1 MGSSGWVTMAKSD
14 SSDNGQNQRIEWLA
28 EQIAY
33 HSDLYYNQA
42 LTEIPD
48 SEFDALWDEL
58 KLLDSTHLQLQ
69 RVGAEIDPGTVKVD
83 HMFPMRS
90 LNKGTTDE
98 DIGHFVHQSSLEAT
112 RFISQPKLDGSALSL
127 EYRKGRLIRAATR
140 GSGNRGEDVTKNAR
154 KVENVPHKLG
164 VEVDV
169 HIRGEVVMRKS
180 TFQDRY
186 AAVSPNPRNL
196 AAGALRQKK
205 AEGKASASD
214 LVFLAYDAK
223 FPEESARH
231 PDSISPPVV
240 DNDSEILSWLSE
252 TAGVTPA
259 PWIITESNEADE
271 LALGLCNE
279 TEKWTKGR
287 TGYEFEIDG
296 LVFKVDDLSKRELLG
311 MTAHHPR
318 WALAWKFPPEEAT
331 SVLLHVDWQTGRT
344 GTITPVARIAPQRV
358 GGVTVENTTLHN
370 LGEVQRLDIRIGD
383 KIKIVRRGDVIPKI
397 EASLGPASQ
406 QDMEGRTHADGEAFS
421 GMLPKRKAIDAPN
434 ACPACNGAVEI
445 EGAFIRCVDVHC
457 DARMGRSIL
466 YYCRALEMDG
476 VGEKLVDQLLA
487 DGLINGIA
495 GLYELDE
502 AKLLSLER
510 MGQKSAT
517 NVLKEIDKTRSMT
530 FSKFLQALGL
540 PGIGPELAFAI
551 AVHFQQPT
559 KMMKWVEESRE
570 EPERIQELTA
580 LEGVGDIVAL
590 QLRDGINL
598 RSQAIE
604 ALLSHLTIQAEQ
616 EKTDKGPFVGM
627 TFCVTGTLSE
637 PRKSIQSR
645 IKAAGGKVVGS
656 VSGNLSVLV
665 AGENAGSKLA
675 KAESLGV
682 TVWNEGLLNQQI
694 LDEPASDEPTDK
706 TSSEQPTLFDY

>member
-1 MGSSGWVTMAKSD
+1 MAKSD
-14 SSDNGQNQRIEWLA
+14 ASDNGQNQRIDWLA

-42 LTEIPD
+42 ITEISD

-58 KLLDSTHLQLQ
+58 KQLEPTHSQLQ

-90 LNKGTTDE
+90 LNKGTTEE
-98 DIGHFVHQSSLEAT
+98 DIGHFIRGSSLEAT

-127 EYRKGRLIRAATR
+127 EYRKGRLVRAATR

-154 KVENVPHKLG
+154 RVENVPHTLG

-180 TFQDRY
+180 IFEERY
-186 AAVSPNPRNL
+186 ADVSPNPRNL

-205 AEGKASASD
+205 AEGKANASD

-223 FPEESARH
+223 FPEESLRH
-231 PDSISPPVV
+231 PDSTLPPPVN
-240 DNDSEILSWLSE
+240 NDSEILSWLSE
-252 TAGVTPA
+252 IAGVNPA
-259 PWIITESNEADE
+259 PWIITESSEADE
-271 LALGLCNE
+271 LTSGLCKE
-279 TEKWTKGR
+279 TEKWTNER
-287 TGYEFEIDG
+287 TRYEFEIDG

-370 LGEVQRLDIRIGD
+370 LGEVERLDIRIGD
-383 KIKIVRRGDVIPKI
+383 KIRIVRRGDVIPKI

-406 QDMEGRTHADGEAFS
+406 QDLEGRIHADGEPFT
-421 GMLPKRKAIDAPN
+421 GLLPERRAVDAPS
-434 ACPACNGAVEI
+434 ACPACNGPVEI

-457 DARMGRSIL
+457 VARMGRSIL

-487 DGLINGIA
+487 EGLIDGIS
-495 GLYELDE
+495 GLYDLDE

-517 NVLKEIDKTRSMT
+517 NVLQEIGKTRSMT

-551 AVHFQQPT
+551 AVHFQQPML
-559 KMMKWVEESRE
+559 MMKWVDESFE
-570 EPERIQELTA
+570 EPERMQELTS

-590 QLRDGINL
+590 QLRDGIKV
-598 RSQAIE
+598 RSEAIE
-604 ALLSHLTIQAEQ
+604 SLLSHLTIQSEQ
-616 EKTDKGPFVGM
+616 QKTDQGPFAGL

-637 PRKSIQSR
+637 PRKSIQAR

-656 VSGNLSVLV
+656 VSSNLSVLV

-682 TVWNEGLLNQQI
+682 TVWREEFLNQQI
-694 LDEPASDEPTDK
+694 RDEPIPNESVDK

>member
-1 MGSSGWVTMAKSD
+1 MAKSD
-14 SSDNGQNQRIEWLA
+14 SSDHGQNDRINWLA
-28 EQIAY
+28 QQIAY

-42 LTEIPD
+42 ITEIPD

-58 KLLDSTHLQLQ
+58 KQLESNHPQLQ

-98 DIGHFVHQSSLEAT
+98 DIGHFVRQSSLEAT
-112 RFISQPKLDGSALSL
+112 RFLSQPKLDGSALSL
-127 EYRKGRLIRAATR
+127 EYRKGRLVRAATR
-140 GSGNRGEDVTKNAR
+140 GSGDRGEDVTKNAR
-154 KVENVPHKLG
+154 RVENVPHTLG
-164 VEVDV
+164 IEVDV

-180 TFQDRY
+180 TFEQRY
-186 AAVSPNPRNL
+186 AEMSPNPRNL

-205 AEGKASASD
+205 AEGKANASD

-223 FPEESARH
+223 FPAESLRH
-231 PDSISPPVV
+231 PDSTPPPVAE
-240 DNDSEILSWLSE
+240 NDSEILSWLSE
-252 TAGVTPA
+252 IAGVKPA
-259 PWIITESNEADE
+259 PWVITESSDADS
-271 LALGLCNE
+271 LSIGLCKE
-279 TEKWTKGR
+279 TEKWVNDR
-287 TGYEFEIDG
+287 LEYEFEIDG
-296 LVFKVDDLSKRELLG
+296 LVIKVDDLSKRELLG

-370 LGEVQRLDIRIGD
+370 LGEVERLEICIGD
-383 KIKIVRRGDVIPKI
+383 KIRIVRRGDVIPKI
-397 EASLGPASQ
+397 EASLGPASN
-406 QDMEGRTHADGEAFS
+406 QDLEGRIHADGEPFT
-421 GMLPKRKAIDAPN
+421 GVLPERKPIEAPS
-434 ACPACNGAVEI
+434 ACPACKGSVEI
-445 EGAFIRCVDVHC
+445 EGAFIRCMDVYC

-476 VGEKLVDQLLA
+476 VGEKLVDQLLLE
-487 DGLINGIA
+487 GLINGIS

-502 AKLLSLER
+502 TKLLSLER
-510 MGQKSAT
+510 MGQKSAM
-517 NVLKEIDKTRSMT
+517 NVLQEINKTRSMT

-540 PGIGPELAFAI
+540 PGIGPELAFSI
-551 AVHFQQPT
+551 AVHFQQPDE
-559 KMMKWVEESRE
+559 MMKWVETTHDEA
-570 EPERIQELTA
+570 ERLQELTA

-590 QLRDGINL
+590 QLRDGIKV
-598 RSQAIE
+598 RSQAI
-604 ALLSHLTIQAEQ
+604 ADLLSHLTIEPEQ
-616 EKTDKGPFVGM
+616 QKVDQGPFAGM

-675 KAESLGV
+675 KAEGLGV
-682 TVWNEGLLNQQI
+682 TVWSEDLFNQQL
-694 LDEPASDEPTDK
+694 LDETVAKESTAK
-706 TSSEQPTLFDY
+706 GSSEQPTLFDY

>member
-1 MGSSGWVTMAKSD
+1 MAKSD
-14 SSDNGQNQRIEWLA
+14 ASDNGQNQRIDWLA

-42 LTEIPD
+42 ITEISD
-48 SEFDALWDEL
+48 SEFDAFWDEL
-58 KLLDSTHLQLQ
+58 KQLEPTHSQLQ

-90 LNKGTTDE
+90 LNKGTTEE
-98 DIGHFVHQSSLEAT
+98 DIGHFIRGSSLEAT

-127 EYRKGRLIRAATR
+127 EYRKGRLVRAATR

-154 KVENVPHKLG
+154 RVENVPHTLG

-180 TFQDRY
+180 TFEERY
-186 AAVSPNPRNL
+186 ADVSPNPRNL

-205 AEGKASASD
+205 AEGKANASD

-223 FPEESARH
+223 FPEESLRH
-231 PDSISPPVV
+231 PDSTSPPVAN
-240 DNDSEILSWLSE
+240 NDSEILSWLSE
-252 TAGVTPA
+252 IAGVNPA
-259 PWIITESNEADE
+259 PWIITESSEADE
-271 LALGLCNE
+271 LTSGLCKE
-279 TEKWTKGR
+279 TEKWTNER
-287 TGYEFEIDG
+287 TRYEFEIDG

-370 LGEVQRLDIRIGD
+370 LGEVERLDIRIGD
-383 KIKIVRRGDVIPKI
+383 KIRIVRRGDVIPKI

-406 QDMEGRTHADGEAFS
+406 QDLEGRIHADGEPFT
-421 GMLPKRKAIDAPN
+421 GLLPERRAVDAPS
-434 ACPACNGAVEI
+434 ACPACNGPVEI

-457 DARMGRSIL
+457 VARMGRSIL

-487 DGLINGIA
+487 EGLIDGIS
-495 GLYELDE
+495 GLYDLDE

-517 NVLKEIDKTRSMT
+517 NVLQEIGKTRSMT

-551 AVHFQQPT
+551 AVHFQQPML
-559 KMMKWVEESRE
+559 MMKWVDESFE
-570 EPERIQELTA
+570 EPERMQELTS

-590 QLRDGINL
+590 QLRDGIKV
-598 RSQAIE
+598 RSEAIE
-604 ALLSHLTIQAEQ
+604 SLLSHLTIQSEQ
-616 EKTDKGPFVGM
+616 QKTDQGPFAGM

-637 PRKSIQSR
+637 PRKSIQAR

-656 VSGNLSVLV
+656 VSSNLSVLV

-682 TVWNEGLLNQQI
+682 TVWREEFLNQQI
-694 LDEPASDEPTDK
+694 RDEPIPNESVDK
-706 TSSEQPTLFDY
+706 TSPEQPTLFDY

>member
-1 MGSSGWVTMAKSD
+1 MAKSD
-14 SSDNGQNQRIEWLA
+14 ASDNGQNQRIDWLA

-42 LTEIPD
+42 ITEISD

-58 KLLDSTHLQLQ
+58 KQLEPTHSQLQ

-90 LNKGTTDE
+90 LNKGTTEE
-98 DIGHFVHQSSLEAT
+98 DIGHFIRGSSLEAT

-127 EYRKGRLIRAATR
+127 EYRKGRLVRAATR

-154 KVENVPHKLG
+154 RVENVPHTLG

-180 TFQDRY
+180 IFEERY
-186 AAVSPNPRNL
+186 ADVSPNPRNL

-205 AEGKASASD
+205 AEGKANASD

-223 FPEESARH
+223 FPEESLRH
-231 PDSISPPVV
+231 PDSTLPPPVN
-240 DNDSEILSWLSE
+240 NDSEILSWLSE
-252 TAGVTPA
+252 IAGVNPA
-259 PWIITESNEADE
+259 PWIITESSEADE
-271 LALGLCNE
+271 LTSGLCKE
-279 TEKWTKGR
+279 TEKWTNER
-287 TGYEFEIDG
+287 TRYEFEIDG

-370 LGEVQRLDIRIGD
+370 LGEVERLDIRIGD
-383 KIKIVRRGDVIPKI
+383 KIRIVRRGDVIPKI

-406 QDMEGRTHADGEAFS
+406 QDLEGRIHADGEPFT
-421 GMLPKRKAIDAPN
+421 GLLPERKAVDAPS
-434 ACPACNGAVEI
+434 ACPACNGPVEI

-457 DARMGRSIL
+457 VARMGRSIL

-487 DGLINGIA
+487 EGLIDGIS
-495 GLYELDE
+495 GLYDLDE

-517 NVLKEIDKTRSMT
+517 NVLQEIGKTRSMT

-551 AVHFQQPT
+551 AVHFQQPML
-559 KMMKWVEESRE
+559 MMKWVDESFE
-570 EPERIQELTA
+570 EPERMQELTA

-590 QLRDGINL
+590 QLRDGIKV

-604 ALLSHLTIQAEQ
+604 SLLSHLTIQSEQ
-616 EKTDKGPFVGM
+616 QKTDQGPFAGM

-637 PRKSIQSR
+637 PRKSIQAR

-656 VSGNLSVLV
+656 VSSNLSVLV

-682 TVWNEGLLNQQI
+682 TVWREEFLNQQI
-694 LDEPASDEPTDK
+694 RDEPIPNESVDK

>member
-1 MGSSGWVTMAKSD
+1 MAKSD
-14 SSDNGQNQRIEWLA
+14 PSDHGQNDRINWLA
-28 EQIAY
+28 QQIAY

-42 LTEIPD
+42 ITEIPD

-58 KLLDSTHLQLQ
+58 KQLESNHPQLQ

-98 DIGHFVHQSSLEAT
+98 DIGHFVRQSSLEAT
-112 RFISQPKLDGSALSL
+112 RFLSQPKLDGSALSL
-127 EYRKGRLIRAATR
+127 EYRKGRLVRAATR
-140 GSGNRGEDVTKNAR
+140 GSGDRGEDVTKNAR
-154 KVENVPHKLG
+154 RVENVPHTLG
-164 VEVDV
+164 IEVDV

-180 TFQDRY
+180 TFEQRY
-186 AAVSPNPRNL
+186 AEMSPNPRNL

-205 AEGKASASD
+205 AEGKANASD

-223 FPEESARH
+223 FPAESLRH
-231 PDSISPPVV
+231 PDSTPPPAAE
-240 DNDSEILSWLSE
+240 NDSEILSWLSE
-252 TAGVTPA
+252 MAGVRPA
-259 PWIITESNEADE
+259 PWVITESSDADS
-271 LALGLCNE
+271 LSIGLCKE
-279 TEKWTKGR
+279 TEKWVNDR
-287 TGYEFEIDG
+287 LEYEFEIDG
-296 LVFKVDDLSKRELLG
+296 LVIKVDDLSKRELLG

-370 LGEVQRLDIRIGD
+370 LGEVERLEICIGD
-383 KIKIVRRGDVIPKI
+383 KIRIVRRGDVIPKI
-397 EASLGPASQ
+397 EASLGPASN
-406 QDMEGRTHADGEAFS
+406 QDLEGRIHADGEPFT
-421 GMLPKRKAIDAPN
+421 GVLPERKPIEAPS
-434 ACPACNGAVEI
+434 ACPACKGSVEI
-445 EGAFIRCVDVHC
+445 EGAFIRCVDVYC

-476 VGEKLVDQLLA
+476 VGEKLVDQLLLE
-487 DGLINGIA
+487 GLINGIS

-502 AKLLSLER
+502 TKLLSLER
-510 MGQKSAT
+510 MGQKSAM
-517 NVLKEIDKTRSMT
+517 NVLQEINKTRSMT

-540 PGIGPELAFAI
+540 PGIGPELAFSI
-551 AVHFQQPT
+551 AVHFQQPDE
-559 KMMKWVEESRE
+559 MMKWVETTHDEA
-570 EPERIQELTA
+570 ERLQELTA

-590 QLRDGINL
+590 QLRDGIKV
-598 RSQAIE
+598 RSQAI
-604 ALLSHLTIQAEQ
+604 ADLLSHLTIEPEQ
-616 EKTDKGPFVGM
+616 QKVDQGPFAGM

-675 KAESLGV
+675 KAEGLGV
-682 TVWNEGLLNQQI
+682 TVWSEDLFNQQL
-694 LDEPASDEPTDK
+694 LDETVAKESTAK
-706 TSSEQPTLFDY
+706 GSSEQPTLFDY

>member
-1 MGSSGWVTMAKSD
+1 MAKSD
-14 SSDNGQNQRIEWLA
+14 ASDNGQNQRIDWLA

-42 LTEIPD
+42 ITEISD
-48 SEFDALWDEL
+48 SEFDAFWDEL
-58 KLLDSTHLQLQ
+58 KQLEPTHSQLQ

-90 LNKGTTDE
+90 LNKGTSDE
-98 DIGHFVHQSSLEAT
+98 DIEHFVRQSSLEAT

-127 EYRKGRLIRAATR
+127 EYRKGRLVRAATR

-154 KVENVPHKLG
+154 RVENVPHTLG

-180 TFQDRY
+180 TFEERY
-186 AAVSPNPRNL
+186 ADVSPNPRNL

-205 AEGKASASD
+205 AEGKANASD

-223 FPEESARH
+223 FPEESLRH
-231 PDSISPPVV
+231 PDSTSPPVAN
-240 DNDSEILSWLSE
+240 NDSEILSWLSE
-252 TAGVTPA
+252 IAGVKPA
-259 PWIITESNEADE
+259 PWTITESSEADG
-271 LALGLCNE
+271 LTSGLCKE
-279 TEKWTKGR
+279 TEKWTNER
-287 TGYEFEIDG
+287 TRYEFEIDG

-370 LGEVQRLDIRIGD
+370 LGEVERLEIRIGD
-383 KIKIVRRGDVIPKI
+383 KIRIVRRGDVIPKI

-406 QDMEGRTHADGEAFS
+406 QDLEGRIHADGEPFT
-421 GMLPKRKAIDAPN
+421 GLLPERRAVDAPS
-434 ACPACNGAVEI
+434 ACPACNGPVEI
-445 EGAFIRCVDVHC
+445 EGAFIRCIDVHC
-457 DARMGRSIL
+457 VARMGRSIL

-487 DGLINGIA
+487 EGLIDGIS
-495 GLYELDE
+495 GLYDLDE

-517 NVLKEIDKTRSMT
+517 NVLQEIGKTRSMT

-551 AVHFQQPT
+551 AVHFQQPML
-559 KMMKWVEESRE
+559 MMKWVDESFE
-570 EPERIQELTA
+570 EPERMQELTS

-590 QLRDGINL
+590 QLRDGIKV
-598 RSQAIE
+598 RSEAIE
-604 ALLSHLTIQAEQ
+604 SLLSHLTIQSEQ
-616 EKTDKGPFVGM
+616 QKTDQGPFAGM

-637 PRKSIQSR
+637 PRKSIQAR

-656 VSGNLSVLV
+656 VSSNLSVIV

-682 TVWNEGLLNQQI
+682 TVWREEFLNQQI
-694 LDEPASDEPTDK
+694 RDEPIPNESVDK
-706 TSSEQPTLFDY
+706 TSPEQPTLFDY

>member
-1 MGSSGWVTMAKSD
+1 MANSD
-14 SSDNGQNQRIEWLA
+14 SSDDGQNRRIDWLA

-42 LTEIPD
+42 KTEIPD

-58 KLLDSTHLQLQ
+58 KKLDAKHPQLQ

-90 LNKGTTDE
+90 LNKGTADE
-98 DIGHFVHQSSLEAT
+98 DIDHFVRESSLEAT

-127 EYRKGRLIRAATR
+127 EYRKGRLVRAATR

-154 KVENVPHKLG
+154 RVENVPGTLG
-164 VEVDV
+164 AEVDV

-180 TFQDRY
+180 TFEERY
-186 AAVSPNPRNL
+186 AEVSPNPRNL

-205 AEGKASASD
+205 AEGKANASD

-223 FPEESARH
+223 FPDELSRH
-231 PDSISPPVV
+231 PDSSPPPAAN
-240 DNDSEILSWLSE
+240 NDSEILSWLTD
-252 TAGVTPA
+252 TAGVIPA
-259 PWIITESNEADE
+259 PWIITESIDPIE
-271 LALGLCNE
+271 LTSGLCNE
-279 TEKWTKGR
+279 TEKWTSQR
-287 TGYEFEIDG
+287 DDYEFEIDG
-296 LVFKVDDLSKRELLG
+296 LVFKVDDLSKRDLLG

-370 LGEVQRLDIRIGD
+370 LGEVERLDIHIGD

-397 EASLGPASQ
+397 EASLGPATQ
-406 QDMEGRTHADGEAFS
+406 QDLEGRIHADGEPFD
-421 GMLPKRKAIDAPN
+421 GLLPERKPIQAPSL
-434 ACPACNGAVEI
+434 CPACDGPVEI
-445 EGAFIRCVDVHC
+445 EGAFIRCTDVNC
-457 DARMGRSIL
+457 CARMGRSIL

-487 DGLINGIA
+487 ERLITGIA

-510 MGQKSAT
+510 MGQKSAS
-517 NVLKEIDKTRSMT
+517 NVLNEINKTRSMT

-551 AVHFQQPT
+551 AVHFQQPAV
-559 KMMKWVEESRE
+559 MMAWVEESQE
-570 EPERIQELTA
+570 QPERLQELTA

-590 QLRDGINL
+590 QLRDGINI
-598 RSQAIE
+598 RSNAIE
-604 ALLSHLTIQAEQ
+604 NLLSHLSIQAEQ
-616 EKTDKGPFVGM
+616 AKIDQGPFMGM

-665 AGENAGSKLA
+665 AGENAGSKLS

-682 TVWNEGLLNQQI
+682 TVWTEERFNQQ
-694 LDEPASDEPTDK
+694 LQGDSNEVPSDKIP
-706 TSSEQPTLFDY
+706 SEQPTLFDY

>member
-1 MGSSGWVTMAKSD
+1 MGSSGWVIMAKSD
-14 SSDNGQNQRIEWLA
+14 ASDNGQNQRINWLA

-42 LTEIPD
+42 ITEISD

-58 KLLDSTHLQLQ
+58 KQLDSTHSQLQ

-90 LNKGTTDE
+90 LNKGTSDE
-98 DIGHFVHQSSLEAT
+98 DIEHFIRQSSLEAT

-127 EYRKGRLIRAATR
+127 EYRKGRLVRAATR

-154 KVENVPHKLG
+154 RVENVPHTLG

-180 TFQDRY
+180 IFEKRY
-186 AAVSPNPRNL
+186 AEVSPNPRNL

-205 AEGKASASD
+205 AEGKANASD

-231 PDSISPPVV
+231 PDSTLPPTV

-252 TAGVTPA
+252 IAGVTPA

-271 LALGLCNE
+271 LTQGLCNE
-279 TEKWTKGR
+279 TEKWTNER

-370 LGEVQRLDIRIGD
+370 LGEVERLDICIGD
-383 KIKIVRRGDVIPKI
+383 KIRIVRRGDVIPKI
-397 EASLGPASQ
+397 EAGLGPASEK
-406 QDMEGRTHADGEAFS
+406 DLEGRVHADGEAFT
-421 GMLPKRKAIDAPN
+421 GLLPERKAIDAPE
-434 ACPACNGAVEI
+434 ACPACNGTVEI

-487 DGLINGIA
+487 EGLIDGIA

-517 NVLKEIDKTRSMT
+517 NVLKEIGKTRSMT

-551 AVHFQQPT
+551 AVHFQQPIE
-559 KMMKWVEESRE
+559 MIEWVEESHE
-570 EPERIQELTA
+570 EPERLQELTA

-590 QLRDGINL
+590 QLRDGIKV

-604 ALLSHLTIQAEQ
+604 GLLSHLTIQE
-616 EKTDKGPFVGM
+616 EMKKTDHGPFVDM

-675 KAESLGV
+675 KAENLGV
-682 TVWNEGLLNQQI
+682 TVWSEKLLNEQI
-694 LDEPASDEPTDK
+694 LNEPISNESVDK
-706 TSSEQPTLFDY
+706 ASSEQPTLFDY

>member
-1 MGSSGWVTMAKSD
+1 
-14 SSDNGQNQRIEWLA
+14 
-28 EQIAY
+28 
-33 HSDLYYNQA
+33 
-42 LTEIPD
+42 
-48 SEFDALWDEL
+48 
-58 KLLDSTHLQLQ
+58 
-69 RVGAEIDPGTVKVD
+69 
-83 HMFPMRS
+83 
-90 LNKGTTDE
+90 
-98 DIGHFVHQSSLEAT
+98 
-112 RFISQPKLDGSALSL
+112 
-127 EYRKGRLIRAATR
+127 
-140 GSGNRGEDVTKNAR
+140 
-154 KVENVPHKLG
+154 
-164 VEVDV
+164 
-169 HIRGEVVMRKS
+169 
-180 TFQDRY
+180 
-186 AAVSPNPRNL
+186 
-196 AAGALRQKK
+196 
-205 AEGKASASD
+205 
-214 LVFLAYDAK
+214 
-223 FPEESARH
+223 
-231 PDSISPPVV
+231 
-240 DNDSEILSWLSE
+240 
-252 TAGVTPA
+252 
-259 PWIITESNEADE
+259 
-271 LALGLCNE
+271 
-279 TEKWTKGR
+279 
-287 TGYEFEIDG
+287 
-296 LVFKVDDLSKRELLG
+296 
-311 MTAHHPR
+311 
-318 WALAWKFPPEEAT
+318 
-331 SVLLHVDWQTGRT
+331 
-344 GTITPVARIAPQRV
+344 
-358 GGVTVENTTLHN
+358 
-370 LGEVQRLDIRIGD
+370 
-383 KIKIVRRGDVIPKI
+383 
-397 EASLGPASQ
+397 
-406 QDMEGRTHADGEAFS
+406 
-421 GMLPKRKAIDAPN
+421 
-434 ACPACNGAVEI
+434 
-445 EGAFIRCVDVHC
+445 
-457 DARMGRSIL
+457 MGRSIL

-487 DGLINGIA
+487 DGLIDGIA

-559 KMMKWVEESRE
+559 EMMKWVEESHG
-570 EPERIQELTA
+570 EPERVQELTT

-694 LDEPASDEPTDK
+694 LDEPASNESTDK
-706 TSSEQPTLFDY
+706 PSSDQPTLFDY

>member
-1 MGSSGWVTMAKSD
+1 MAKSD
-14 SSDNGQNQRIEWLA
+14 SSDHGQNDRINWLA
-28 EQIAY
+28 QQIAY

-42 LTEIPD
+42 ITEIPD

-58 KLLDSTHLQLQ
+58 KQLESNHPQLQ

-90 LNKGTTDE
+90 LNKGATDE
-98 DIGHFVHQSSLEAT
+98 DIGHFVRQSSLEAT
-112 RFISQPKLDGSALSL
+112 RFLSQPKLDGSALSL
-127 EYRKGRLIRAATR
+127 EYRKGRLVRAATR
-140 GSGNRGEDVTKNAR
+140 GSGDRGEDVTKNAR
-154 KVENVPHKLG
+154 RVENVPHTLG
-164 VEVDV
+164 IEVDV

-180 TFQDRY
+180 TFEQRY
-186 AAVSPNPRNL
+186 AEVSPNPRNL

-205 AEGKASASD
+205 AEGKANASD

-223 FPEESARH
+223 FPAESLRH
-231 PDSISPPVV
+231 PDSTPPPAAE
-240 DNDSEILSWLSE
+240 NDSEILSWLSE
-252 TAGVTPA
+252 IAGVRPA
-259 PWIITESNEADE
+259 PWVITESSDADS
-271 LALGLCNE
+271 LSIGLCKE
-279 TEKWTKGR
+279 TEKWVNDR
-287 TGYEFEIDG
+287 LEYEFEIDG
-296 LVFKVDDLSKRELLG
+296 LVIKVDDLSKRELLG

-370 LGEVQRLDIRIGD
+370 LGEVERLEICIGD
-383 KIKIVRRGDVIPKI
+383 KIRIVRRGDVIPKI
-397 EASLGPASQ
+397 EASLGPASN
-406 QDMEGRTHADGEAFS
+406 QDLEGRIHADGEPFT
-421 GMLPKRKAIDAPN
+421 GVLPERKPIEAPS
-434 ACPACNGAVEI
+434 ACPACNGSVEI
-445 EGAFIRCVDVHC
+445 EGAFIRCVDVYC

-476 VGEKLVDQLLA
+476 VGEKLVDQLLLE
-487 DGLINGIA
+487 GLINGIS

-517 NVLKEIDKTRSMT
+517 NVLKEINKTRSMT

-540 PGIGPELAFAI
+540 PGIGPELAFSI
-551 AVHFQQPT
+551 AVHFQQPDE
-559 KMMKWVEESRE
+559 MMKWVEATHDEA
-570 EPERIQELTA
+570 ERLQELTA

-590 QLRDGINL
+590 QLRDGIKV
-598 RSQAIE
+598 RSQAI
-604 ALLSHLTIQAEQ
+604 ADLLSHLTIEPEQ
-616 EKTDKGPFVGM
+616 QKVDQGPFSGM

-645 IKAAGGKVVGS
+645 IKGAGGKVVGS

-675 KAESLGV
+675 KAEGLGV
-682 TVWNEGLLNQQI
+682 TVWSEDLFNQQL
-694 LDEPASDEPTDK
+694 LDEKVAKEPTDK
-706 TSSEQPTLFDY
+706 GSSEQPTLFDY

>member
-1 MGSSGWVTMAKSD
+1 MAKSD
-14 SSDNGQNQRIEWLA
+14 ASDNGQNQRIDWLA

-42 LTEIPD
+42 VTELSD

-58 KLLDSTHLQLQ
+58 KQLDTNHPQLQ

-98 DIGHFVHQSSLEAT
+98 DIGHFVRESSLEAT

-127 EYRKGRLIRAATR
+127 EYRKGRLVRAATR

-154 KVENVPHKLG
+154 RVENVPHTLG
-164 VEVDV
+164 AEVDV

-180 TFQDRY
+180 TFEERY
-186 AAVSPNPRNL
+186 AEVSPNPRNL

-205 AEGKASASD
+205 AEGKANASD

-223 FPEESARH
+223 FPEESRRH
-231 PDSISPPVV
+231 PDSVSPPVV
-240 DNDSEILSWLSE
+240 ENDSEILSWLSE
-252 TAGVTPA
+252 TAGVMPA
-259 PWIITESNEADE
+259 PWIITESDEADE
-271 LALGLCNE
+271 LTIGLCNE
-279 TEKWTKGR
+279 TEKWTNER

-296 LVFKVDDLSKRELLG
+296 LVFKVDDLSKRKLLG

-370 LGEVQRLDIRIGD
+370 LGEVERLDIRIGD
-383 KIKIVRRGDVIPKI
+383 KIRIVRRGDVIPKI
-397 EASLGPASQ
+397 EASLGAATQS
-406 QDMEGRTHADGEAFS
+406 DIDGRIHADGEAFT
-421 GMLPKRKAIDAPN
+421 GELPQRRRIVPPQV
-434 ACPACNGAVEI
+434 CPACDGPVEI
-445 EGAFIRCVDVHC
+445 EGAFIRCTDVQC
-457 DARMGRSIL
+457 SARQGRSIL

-487 DGLINGIA
+487 EGLINGIS
-495 GLYELDE
+495 GLYELNE
-502 AKLLSLER
+502 VKLLSLER

-517 NVLKEIDKTRSMT
+517 NVLKEIGKTRSMA

-551 AVHFQQPT
+551 AVHFQQPAE
-559 KMMKWVEESRE
+559 MMQWVEESYE
-570 EPERIQELTA
+570 EPERLQELISI
-580 LEGVGDIVAL
+580 EGVGDIVAL
-590 QLRDGINL
+590 QLRDGIKV

-604 ALLSHLTIQAEQ
+604 SLLSHLTIQAEQ
-616 EKTDKGPFVGM
+616 KKSEQGPFTGM

-637 PRKSIQSR
+637 PRKTIQSR

-682 TVWNEGLLNQQI
+682 TVWSEELLSKQI
-694 LDEPASDEPTDK
+694 LDEPIQKESVAKSP
-706 TSSEQPTLFDY
+706 SEQSTLFDY

>member
-1 MGSSGWVTMAKSD
+1 
-14 SSDNGQNQRIEWLA
+14 
-28 EQIAY
+28 
-33 HSDLYYNQA
+33 
-42 LTEIPD
+42 
-48 SEFDALWDEL
+48 
-58 KLLDSTHLQLQ
+58 
-69 RVGAEIDPGTVKVD
+69 
-83 HMFPMRS
+83 MRS
-90 LNKGTTDE
+90 LNKGTTEE
-98 DIGHFVHQSSLEAT
+98 DIGHFIRGSSLEAT

-127 EYRKGRLIRAATR
+127 EYRKGRLVRAATR

-154 KVENVPHKLG
+154 RVENVPHTLG

-180 TFQDRY
+180 IFEERY
-186 AAVSPNPRNL
+186 ADVSPNPRNL

-205 AEGKASASD
+205 AEGKANASD

-223 FPEESARH
+223 FPEESLRH
-231 PDSISPPVV
+231 PDSTLPPPVN
-240 DNDSEILSWLSE
+240 NDSEILSWLSE
-252 TAGVTPA
+252 IAGVNPA
-259 PWIITESNEADE
+259 PWIITESSEADE
-271 LALGLCNE
+271 LTSGLCKE
-279 TEKWTKGR
+279 TEKWTNER
-287 TGYEFEIDG
+287 TRYEFEIDG

-370 LGEVQRLDIRIGD
+370 LGEVERLDIRIGD
-383 KIKIVRRGDVIPKI
+383 KIRIVRRGDVIPKI

-406 QDMEGRTHADGEAFS
+406 QDLEGRIHADGEPFT
-421 GMLPKRKAIDAPN
+421 GLLPERRAVDAPS
-434 ACPACNGAVEI
+434 ACPACNGPVEI

-457 DARMGRSIL
+457 VARMGRSIL

-487 DGLINGIA
+487 EGLIDGIS
-495 GLYELDE
+495 GLYDLDE

-517 NVLKEIDKTRSMT
+517 NVLQEIGKTRSMT

-551 AVHFQQPT
+551 AVHFQQPML
-559 KMMKWVEESRE
+559 MMKWVDESFE
-570 EPERIQELTA
+570 EPERMQELTS

-590 QLRDGINL
+590 QLRDGIKV
-598 RSQAIE
+598 RSEAIE
-604 ALLSHLTIQAEQ
+604 SLLSHLTIQSEQ
-616 EKTDKGPFVGM
+616 QKTDQGPFAGM

-637 PRKSIQSR
+637 PRKSIQAR

-656 VSGNLSVLV
+656 VSSNLSVLV

-682 TVWNEGLLNQQI
+682 TVWREEFLNQQI
-694 LDEPASDEPTDK
+694 RDEPIPNESVDK
-706 TSSEQPTLFDY
+706 TSPEQPTLFDY

>member
-1 MGSSGWVTMAKSD
+1 MANSD
-14 SSDNGQNQRIEWLA
+14 SSDDGQNRRIDWLA

-42 LTEIPD
+42 KTEIPD

-58 KLLDSTHLQLQ
+58 KKLDAKHPQLQ

-90 LNKGTTDE
+90 LNKGTADE
-98 DIGHFVHQSSLEAT
+98 DIDHFVRESSLEAT

-127 EYRKGRLIRAATR
+127 EYRKGRLVRAATR

-154 KVENVPHKLG
+154 RVENVPGTLG
-164 VEVDV
+164 AEVDV

-180 TFQDRY
+180 TFEERY
-186 AAVSPNPRNL
+186 AEVSPNPRNL

-205 AEGKASASD
+205 AEGKANASD

-223 FPEESARH
+223 FPDELSRH
-231 PDSISPPVV
+231 PDSSPPPAAN
-240 DNDSEILSWLSE
+240 NDSEILSWLTE
-252 TAGVTPA
+252 TAGVIPA
-259 PWIITESNEADE
+259 PWIITESIDPSE
-271 LALGLCNE
+271 LTSGLCNE
-279 TEKWTKGR
+279 TEKWTSQR
-287 TGYEFEIDG
+287 DDYEFEIDG
-296 LVFKVDDLSKRELLG
+296 LVFKVDDLSKRDLLG

-370 LGEVQRLDIRIGD
+370 LGEVERLDIHIGD

-397 EASLGPASQ
+397 EASLGPATQ
-406 QDMEGRTHADGEAFS
+406 QDLEGRIHADGEPFD
-421 GMLPKRKAIDAPN
+421 GLLPERKPIQAPSL
-434 ACPACNGAVEI
+434 CPACDGPVEI
-445 EGAFIRCVDVHC
+445 EGAFIRCIDVNC
-457 DARMGRSIL
+457 VARMGRSIL

-487 DGLINGIA
+487 ERLITGIA

-510 MGQKSAT
+510 MGQKSAS
-517 NVLKEIDKTRSMT
+517 NVLNEINKTRSMT

-551 AVHFQQPT
+551 AVHFQQPAV
-559 KMMKWVEESRE
+559 MMAWVEESQE
-570 EPERIQELTA
+570 QPERLQELTA

-590 QLRDGINL
+590 QLRDGINI
-598 RSQAIE
+598 RSNAIE
-604 ALLSHLTIQAEQ
+604 NLLSHLSIQAEQ
-616 EKTDKGPFVGM
+616 AKIDQGPFMGM

-665 AGENAGSKLA
+665 AGENAGSKLS

-682 TVWNEGLLNQQI
+682 TVWTEERFNQQ
-694 LDEPASDEPTDK
+694 LQGDSNEVPSDKIP
-706 TSSEQPTLFDY
+706 SEQPTLFDY

>member
-1 MGSSGWVTMAKSD
+1 
-14 SSDNGQNQRIEWLA
+14 
-28 EQIAY
+28 
-33 HSDLYYNQA
+33 
-42 LTEIPD
+42 
-48 SEFDALWDEL
+48 
-58 KLLDSTHLQLQ
+58 
-69 RVGAEIDPGTVKVD
+69 
-83 HMFPMRS
+83 MRS
-90 LNKGTTDE
+90 LNKGTTEE
-98 DIGHFVHQSSLEAT
+98 DIGHFIRGSSLEAT

-127 EYRKGRLIRAATR
+127 EYRKGRLVRAATR

-154 KVENVPHKLG
+154 RVENVPHTLG

-180 TFQDRY
+180 TFEERY
-186 AAVSPNPRNL
+186 ADVSPNPRNL

-205 AEGKASASD
+205 AEGKANASD

-223 FPEESARH
+223 FPEESLRH
-231 PDSISPPVV
+231 PDSTLPPPVN
-240 DNDSEILSWLSE
+240 NDSEILSWLSE
-252 TAGVTPA
+252 IAGVNPA
-259 PWIITESNEADE
+259 PWIITESSEADE
-271 LALGLCNE
+271 LTSGLCKE
-279 TEKWTKGR
+279 TEKWTNER
-287 TGYEFEIDG
+287 TRYEFEIDG

-370 LGEVQRLDIRIGD
+370 LGEVERLDIRIGD
-383 KIKIVRRGDVIPKI
+383 KIRIVRRGDVIPKI

-406 QDMEGRTHADGEAFS
+406 QDLEGRIHADGEPFK
-421 GMLPKRKAIDAPN
+421 GLLPERRAVDAPS
-434 ACPACNGAVEI
+434 ACPACNGPVEI

-457 DARMGRSIL
+457 VARMGRSIL

-487 DGLINGIA
+487 EGLIDGIS
-495 GLYELDE
+495 GLYDLDE

-517 NVLKEIDKTRSMT
+517 NVLQEIGKTRSMT

-551 AVHFQQPT
+551 AVHFQQPML
-559 KMMKWVEESRE
+559 MMKWVDESFE
-570 EPERIQELTA
+570 EPERMQELTS

-590 QLRDGINL
+590 QLRDGIKV
-598 RSQAIE
+598 RSEAIE
-604 ALLSHLTIQAEQ
+604 SLLSHLTIQSEQ
-616 EKTDKGPFVGM
+616 QKTDQGPFAGM

-637 PRKSIQSR
+637 PRKSIQAR

-656 VSGNLSVLV
+656 VSSNLSVLV

-682 TVWNEGLLNQQI
+682 TVWREEFLNQQI
-694 LDEPASDEPTDK
+694 RDEPIPNESVDK
-706 TSSEQPTLFDY
+706 TSPEQPTLFDY